1 MSILTLGGLPEE
13 DRQGNPI
20 LPSFRNMIRL
30 EELYDDPELNNQERV
45 LCGIRLL
52 YGDTIPGNLE
62 VAAKELMWF
71 YYRGELPEEKGTAK
85 GKRNVRIYDFEQ
97 DADCIYSAFL
107 SAYGINLVDA
117 SLHWWEF
124 MALFTTLPENT
135 QMAQR
140 MYYRGLDTSKL
151 KGSWKKECE
160 ARKKVFA
167 LKRRGNPALQNMTRE
182 EIDQMTK
189 DRVARRY
196 AEAQRLLQE
205 KRIQNEL

>member
-1 MSILTLGGLPEE
+1 MSILTLGGLPDE

-20 LPSFRNMIRL
+20 LTSFRNMIRL

-52 YGDTIPGNLE
+52 YGDMLPGSLE
-62 VAAKELMWF
+62 DAAKELMWF
-71 YYRGELPEEKGTAK
+71 YYRGEMPEEKGAAK
-85 GKRNVRIYDFEQ
+85 GRSNPRIYDFEQ

-160 ARKKVFA
+160 TRKKAFA
-167 LKRRGNPALQNMTRE
+167 LKRKGNPALQTMTRE
-182 EIDQMTK
+182 ELDQMTR
-189 DRVARRY
+189 DRIDRRY
-196 AEAQRLLQE
+196 AEAQQQLQE
-205 KRIQNEL
+205 KRVQKK

>member
-20 LPSFRNMIRL
+20 LTSFRNMIRL
-30 EELYDDPELNNQERV
+30 EELYDDPELSNQERV

-52 YGDTIPGNLE
+52 YGDMLPGSLE
-62 VAAKELMWF
+62 DAAKELMWF
-71 YYRGELPEEKGTAK
+71 YYRGETPEEKGTAK
-85 GKRNVRIYDFEQ
+85 GRRNPRIYDFQQ

-160 ARKKVFA
+160 ARKKAFA
-167 LKRRGNPALQNMTRE
+167 LKRKTGPVVRGLSRE
-182 EIDQMTK
+182 EMERRTK
-189 DRVARRY
+189 ERVDRRFKE
-196 AEAQRLLQE
+196 AERQLREQKE
-205 KRIQNEL
+205 KP